1 MSVLES
7 LRKLV
12 DITKIFLL
20 IVKRIGNYSLTIFL
34 IILSLG
40 LGVWS
45 WLAYTGF
52 DANLQQFLK

>member
-1 MSVLES
+1 M
-7 LRKLV
+7 
-12 DITKIFLL
+12 
-20 IVKRIGNYSLTIFL
+20 VKRIGNYSLTIFL